1 MQKQRKEKVKDNV
14 SIIIPVYNEEKYIE
28 RLIDSILKQDYDKK
42 CIEIIFVDGGS
53 LDKTIKKIKKSLINK
68 KIKYRILFNP
78 KKITPVSV
86 NIGIKNA
93 KNKIIM
99 RLDAHSEYP
108 KNYVSKCVYY
118 LNKTGADNVGCLF
131 LATAK
136 NRCGLAIAD
145 VVSSRFGV
153 GNSQFRINGKSGYV
167 DTVPF
172 GTFRKSLVDKIG
184 YFNEEL
190 IRSEDNEF
198 NYRIIKNGGK
208 VYMFN
213 DIGIYYYPRDT
224 IGKIMKMGYDNGK
237 WSIYTSYFIPK
248 SMKIR
253 HLVPFFFV
261 LSLFFGIISVV
272 LKVNILKYM
281 FCFELILYLMLDII
295 FSFKNIKKGFIH
307 CLLMFIIYPLFHISY
322 GFGSIS
328 GIGKIIKKKVFKR

>member
-1 MQKQRKEKVKDNV
+1 MPRSNKSLDTV
-14 SIIIPVYNEEKYIE
+14 SVVIPIYNEEKFISP
-28 RLIDSILKQDYDKK
+28 LIDSILNQDYDFKK
-42 CIEIIFVDGGS
+42 IEVLFVDGNS
-53 LDKTIKKIKKSLINK
+53 TDNTIKILKNKLKKEKLNYKVLS
-68 KIKYRILFNP
+68 NP
-78 KKITPVSV
+78 KRITPISV
-86 NIGIKNA
+86 NLGIKQA
-93 KNKIIM
+93 KNDIIV

-108 KNYVSKCVYY
+108 NNYISKCVYY

-136 NRCGLAIAD
+136 NKTGAAIAD

-153 GNSQFRINGKSGYV
+153 GNAKFRINGESGYV

-224 IGKIMKMGYDNGK
+224 IPKIMKMGFDNGK
-237 WSIYTSYFIPK
+237 WSTYTSYYIPG
-248 SMKIR
+248 SMKLR
-253 HLVPFFFV
+253 HLIPFLFV
-261 LSLFFGIISVV
+261 LSLFIGTIILFMNVK
-272 LKVNILKYM
+272 LLKYL
-281 FCFELILYLMLDII
+281 FFGELALYILLDLI
-295 FSFKNIKKGFIH
+295 FSFKNIKKGLSH
-307 CLLMFIIYPLFHISY
+307 CFLMFITFPLFHISY
-322 GFGSIS
+322 GIGSIV
-328 GIGKIIKKKVFKR
+328 GIGKIFSKLLKK

>member
-1 MQKQRKEKVKDNV
+1 MPKQKKYNDKVSV
-14 SIIIPVYNEEKYIE
+14 VIPLYNEEKFVE
-28 RLIDSILKQDYDKK
+28 PLTKSLLKQDYDFNLL
-42 CIEIIFVDGGS
+42 EFIFVDGAS
-53 LDKTIKKIKKSLINK
+53 TDETVKLLNK
-68 KIKYRILFNP
+68 CLNNTKMKYRIITNP
-78 KKITPVSV
+78 KRITPVSV
-86 NIGIKNA
+86 NMGIREA
-93 KNKIIM
+93 KNDVII

-108 KNYVSKCVYY
+108 TNYISKNIYY

-136 NRCGLAIAD
+136 NKTGAAIAD

-224 IGKIMKMGYDNGK
+224 IRKIMKMGYDNGK
-237 WSIYTSYFIPK
+237 WSTYTSYYIPGSMKLRHFIPF
-248 SMKIR
+248 I
-253 HLVPFFFV
+253 FV
-261 LSLFFGIISVV
+261 LSLIVGIIIMF
-272 LKVNILKYM
+272 LKCKILKYL
-281 FCFELILYLMLDII
+281 FLGELALYLLLDII
-295 FSFKNIKKGFIH
+295 FSFKNTKKGFRH
-307 CLLMFIIYPLFHISY
+307 CILMFIIYPLFHISY
-322 GFGSIS
+322 GIGSIV
-328 GIGKIIKKKVFKR
+328 GIGKIIKKVIKK